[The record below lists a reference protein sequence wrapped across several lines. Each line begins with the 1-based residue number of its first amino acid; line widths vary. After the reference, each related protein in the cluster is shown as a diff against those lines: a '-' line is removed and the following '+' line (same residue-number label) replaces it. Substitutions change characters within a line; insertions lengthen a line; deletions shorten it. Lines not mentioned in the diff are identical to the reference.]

1 MNFFKRFISGISVL
15 YSRLTSI
22 NKKEKLNGFSLF
34 VIIILDILL
43 LSALFKGLSDHS
55 SQFTPP
61 HRYFPSQY
69 RKILLEQ
76 TWDIPSQQVNS
87 LQATVLHNKN
97 RYYRKDKRN
106 YAMHPACEN
115 IDSHVEKIK
124 EDTKLEDL
132 FELRSKAKRHQ
143 ASLKKEISELNGLYN
158 TSLLER
164 IVDKKSQ
171 SEISNITNKIKTKTR
186 QVNKLELEIQKL
198 EKNVFSNTNVS
209 AFLNV
214 IKEISPD
221 KKKELT
227 NEIRSL
233 NFWHPVKLLFYQL
246 IFLFPLLLITYL
258 WSLRTLRKESYVQT
272 LIATHLMV
280 IISIPILIRLIDI
293 ITEII
298 PNRLLKDFLA
308 LLQKLHIIAL
318 WHYFL
323 IFLLVVIGIYL
334 IRFIQKKAKERI
346 ELAPVKL
353 IDGHCHTCCKK
364 LPFLSTPYCPY
375 CGEEQMLK
383 CNKCD
388 TLKFSAV
395 SFCHT
400 CGEGKT
406 SSEKQ

>member
-1 MNFFKRFISGISVL
+1 MNFFRRFISGISVL

-22 NKKEKLNGFSLF
+22 NKKEKLSGFSLF

-43 LSALFKGLSDHS
+43 LSALFTGLSDHS

-61 HRYFPSQY
+61 YKYFPAQY
-69 RKILLEQ
+69 RQILLEQ
-76 TWDIPSQQVNS
+76 TWDIPSQQIDS
-87 LQATVLHNKN
+87 LQSTVLHNKN
-97 RYYRKDKRN
+97 RYYKKDKRN
-106 YAMHPACEN
+106 YNMHPACEK

-124 EDTKLEDL
+124 KDTKLENL

-186 QVNKLELEIQKL
+186 QINKLELEIQKL
-198 EKNVFSNTNVS
+198 EKDVFSNKNVS
-209 AFLNV
+209 SFLNV
-214 IKEISPD
+214 IKEISPA

-227 NEIRSL
+227 SEIRSL
-233 NFWHPVKLLFYQL
+233 NFWYPVKLLFYQF

-258 WSLRTLRKESYVQT
+258 WSLRTLRKESYIQT

-280 IISIPILIRLIDI
+280 IISIPILIRVIDI

-323 IFLLVVIGIYL
+323 ILLLVVIGIYL

-346 ELAPVKL
+346 EFTPMKL
-353 IDGHCHTCCKK
+353 IDGQCHACCKK

-375 CGEEQMLK
+375 CGETQMLK
-383 CNKCD
+383 CKKCD
-388 TLKFSAV
+388 SLKFSIA

-400 CGEGKT
+400 CGEGKG
-406 SSEKQ
+406 SSS